1 MKKSEMLE
9 LVVASSVA
17 IVAELEN
24 AGLSKTVIGSV
35 NTELEKIKDLV
46 APKAGGV
53 VTDVNEV
60 ANFDAEGN
68 VTAILCSLSKRW
80 LPVYD
85 AEGNE
90 NFYTDAKSEKFGGF
104 KRLSKAAESIRQK
117 HSKALKATEAA
128 VLADLLNPEV
138 SLNETEAKA
147 KIEAA
152 KVIDYTVIGSETR
165 PVA

>member
-9 LVVASSVA
+9 LVVASAVA
-17 IVAELEN
+17 INTTLEN
-24 AGLSKTVIGSV
+24 AGLSKSVIGSV
-35 NTELEKIKDLV
+35 NSELDKIKDLV
-46 APKAGGV
+46 EPKSGGV

-90 NFYTDAKSEKFGGF
+90 NFYTDTKSDKFGGF

-117 HSKALKATEAA
+117 HAKAVKATEAA

-138 SLNETEAKA
+138 SLTEDEAKA
-147 KIEAA
+147 TLEAA
-152 KVIDYTVIGSETR
+152 KVIDYSSVGSETR